1 MRDALPLILT
11 IIGLILAISTYQNI
25 RRGGAR
31 FYTLE
36 REAMLRRANATLA
49 LAVLVFIGAVAVM
62 LLNAQDETNA
72 TVTPNPAQ
80 DTVNTGEDTVTTP
93 TPPGSIQQFPPTFT
107 PAPTSEEELPTP
119 TITPRIIPAVVTGTG
134 ASGLWLRA
142 EPSVNG
148 ETVFRLQDGEILS
161 LLEDEP
167 VFDGTYTW
175 VKVRRVDG
183 EQGWV
188 AREFLEIVESP

>member
-36 REAMLRRANATLA
+36 REAMLRRANVTLA

-62 LLNAQDETNA
+62 LLNAQNETNA

-80 DTVNTGEDTVTTP
+80 DTVNSGEDAAATP
-93 TPPGSIQQFPPTFT
+93 TPSSSIQQFPPTFT
-107 PAPTSEEELPTP
+107 PAPTSEVELPTP

-142 EPSVNG
+142 EPNVNG

>member
-1 MRDALPLILT
+1 MKSPFKFLD
-11 IIGLILAISTYQNI
+11 
-25 RRGGAR
+25 
-31 FYTLE
+31 
-36 REAMLRRANATLA
+36 
-49 LAVLVFIGAVAVM
+49 
-62 LLNAQDETNA
+62 
-72 TVTPNPAQ
+72 PN
-80 DTVNTGEDTVTTP
+80 
-93 TPPGSIQQFPPTFT
+93 
-107 PAPTSEEELPTP
+107 
-119 TITPRIIPAVVTGTG
+119 
-134 ASGLWLRA
+134 
-142 EPSVNG
+142 VNG

>member
-1 MRDALPLILT
+1 MRDALPIILT

-36 REAMLRRANATLA
+36 REAMLRRANVTLA
-49 LAVLVFIGAVAVM
+49 LAVLVFMGAVAVM
-62 LLNAQDETNA
+62 ILNSQGETTAESGTETEA
-72 TVTPNPAQ
+72 TTT
-80 DTVNTGEDTVTTP
+80 TVESVTP
-93 TPPGSIQQFPPTFT
+93 TPPSGSIQQFPPTFT
-107 PAPTSEEELPTP
+107 PAPTLEEELPTP

-142 EPSVNG
+142 EPSVTG

>member
-1 MRDALPLILT
+1 MRDALPIILT
-11 IIGLILAISTYQNI
+11 VIGLILAISTYQNI

-36 REAMLRRANATLA
+36 REAMLRRANVTLA
-49 LAVLVFIGAVAVM
+49 LAVLVFMGAVAVM
-62 LLNAQDETNA
+62 ILNSQGETAAESGTDTEA
-72 TVTPNPAQ
+72 TTTTIESV
-80 DTVNTGEDTVTTP
+80 TP
-93 TPPGSIQQFPPTFT
+93 TPSGSIQQFPPTFT
-107 PAPTSEEELPTP
+107 PAPTLEEELPTP

-142 EPSVNG
+142 EPSVTG

-161 LLEDEP
+161 VLEDEP

>member
-1 MRDALPLILT
+1 MRDILPFILT
-11 IIGLILAISTYQNI
+11 AIGLILAISTYQNI

-36 REAMLRRANATLA
+36 REAMLRRASVTLA
-49 LAVLVFIGAVAVM
+49 LMVLVFIGAVGVM
-62 LLNAQDETNA
+62 YMNQQATAAPETILEEDADNTPIA
-72 TVTPNPAQ
+72 TVETATPSSG
-80 DTVNTGEDTVTTP
+80 V
-93 TPPGSIQQFPPTFT
+93 QQFPPTFT
-107 PAPTSEEELPTP
+107 PAPTIEQELPTP

-134 ASGLWLRA
+134 ASGLWLRS
-142 EPSVNG
+142 EPSTAG
-148 ETVFRLQDGEILS
+148 ETLFRLQDGEILS

-167 VFDGTYTW
+167 VFDGTFTW

-188 AREFLEIVESP
+188 AREFLEIADQ

>member
-1 MRDALPLILT
+1 MRDVLPFILT
-11 IIGLILAISTYQNI
+11 ALGLILALTTYQNI

-36 REAMLRRANATLA
+36 REAMLRRASVTLV
-49 LAVLVFIGAVAVM
+49 LMVLVFVGAVGTM
-62 LLNAQDETNA
+62 YLNQQDAAA
-72 TVTPNPAQ
+72 TELTTEATDEANVANPQ
-80 DTVNTGEDTVTTP
+80 TTP
-93 TPPGSIQQFPPTFT
+93 ETPESSGDIQQFPPTFT
-107 PAPTSEEELPTP
+107 PAPTLEQELPTP

-142 EPSVNG
+142 EPNVNSD
-148 ETVFRLQDGEILS
+148 TVFRLQDGEILS

-188 AREFLEIVESP
+188 ARDFLQIAE

>member
-1 MRDALPLILT
+1 MRDILPFILT
-11 IIGLILAISTYQNI
+11 AIGLILAISTYQNI

-36 REAMLRRANATLA
+36 REAMLRRASVTLG
-49 LAVLVFIGAVAVM
+49 LMVLVFVGAVGVM
-62 LLNAQDETNA
+62 YMNQQATAATETPLEEDAGNVPIA
-72 TVTPNPAQ
+72 TVETATPSSG
-80 DTVNTGEDTVTTP
+80 V
-93 TPPGSIQQFPPTFT
+93 QQFPPTFT
-107 PAPTSEEELPTP
+107 PAPTIEQELPTP

-134 ASGLWLRA
+134 ASGLWLRS
-142 EPSVNG
+142 EPNTTG
-148 ETVFRLQDGEILS
+148 ETLFRLQDGEILS

-167 VFDGTYTW
+167 VFDGTFTW

-188 AREFLEIVESP
+188 AREFLEIADQ

>member
-1 MRDALPLILT
+1 MRELLPFILT
-11 IIGLILAISTYQNI
+11 ALGLILALNTYQNI

-36 REAMLRRANATLA
+36 REAMLRRATVTLA
-49 LAVLVFIGAVAVM
+49 LTVLLFVGAVGIM
-62 LLNAQDETNA
+62 YLNQAE
-72 TVTPNPAQ
+72 TVTLEPSADATSITPVTLPISPDSA
-80 DTVNTGEDTVTTP
+80 TG
-93 TPPGSIQQFPPTFT
+93 IQQFPPTFT
-107 PAPTSEEELPTP
+107 PAPTVEQMLPTP
-119 TITPRIIPAVVTGTG
+119 TITPRIIPAIVTGTG

-142 EPSVNG
+142 EPSANG
-148 ETVFRLQDGEILS
+148 ETLFRLQDGEILS

-167 VFDGTYTW
+167 VVEGGYTW

-188 AREFLEIVESP
+188 AREFLQIANP